1 MELLFANA
9 LAEETEEIGGAAL
22 GKFSETPEMLW
33 IALGT
38 LSALAVAVL
47 AISRTRRQWNAR
59 AVAFGALSVALS
71 FVLSCIR
78 LYRMPQGGS
87 VTPGSMLPLML
98 FSAAFGV
105 GPGLLTGMA
114 YGLLQYLQGGW
125 FLNIWQF
132 LLDYVLA
139 YAALGLAGLAEHLAK
154 VHRLHNATVN
164 ASKKLTALSYRFS
177 QKRGLRSVLAVFLL
191 WLSRLTGMLELHI
204 AMLLAAL
211 GRALSATLAGYVFWN
226 TELWPSLVYNGAYL
240 IPDTAVCI
248 LLAAVIARPV
258 MKILKTK

>member
-1 MELLFANA
+1 MNLLFTDA
-9 LAEETEEIGGAAL
+9 LAEESGGSAVL
-22 GKFSETPEMLW
+22 EKFSETPATVW
-33 IALGT
+33 IAIGT
-38 LSALAVAVL
+38 LAALA
-47 AISRTRRQWNAR
+47 AILLIIGRSRKQWNAR
-59 AVAFGALSVALS
+59 TVAFGALSVALS

-114 YGLLQYLQGGW
+114 YGLLHYLQGGW

-139 YAALGLAGLAEHLAK
+139 YAAMGLAGLARQLAK
-154 VHRLHNATVN
+154 IEWLHRAMESGARRL
-164 ASKKLTALSYRFS
+164 LALSFRLSKAGGFRRF
-177 QKRGLRSVLAVFLL
+177 LAVPVL
-191 WLSRLTGMLELHI
+191 WLSRLTALLELYI
-204 AMLLAAL
+204 AMILAAL
-211 GRALSATLAGYVFWN
+211 GRALAATLAGYVFWD
-226 TELWPSLVYNGAYL
+226 TALWPSLVYNGAYL

-248 LLAAVIARPV
+248 LLAAVLARPV
-258 MKILKTK
+258 MKILRAK